1 MPEPISPERL
11 AQLQQRWERD
21 PNSRLF
27 LQLAE
32 EYRRAGRLAEAV
44 TTLDEGLS
52 RHPSYLSAQVAM
64 GRCLLEVGEPARAKD
79 WLERAIRQ
87 DPTQL
92 VANKLLVESHL
103 ALGDLA
109 HARERLDLYRL
120 LNDGDAEI
128 DRLESRLRQLGN
140 EPAALTPRRRAILD
154 ERDEVEVFALPK
166 PAELPE
172 IELPP
177 ARDASPARVEVPRE
191 QPFGT
196 IYPELAGRTILRA
209 FERAGI
215 FAVAGP
221 PPSGAPRHAAAV
233 ALATPAPVE
242 LLEPEPAP
250 PVAAWSA
257 PEPTIAWNEP
267 EPAAAMAEATPSDLV
282 FSPRQAIGAEL
293 EAVASEES
301 PAEAPAPVEPV
312 PTSTTLGEL
321 YLAQGHFDEAERSFL
336 AVLAERP
343 GDAAAAAGLETTRRL
358 RRSADEEFAEPVDA
372 PSASP
377 AVPGRLAARKIA
389 LLKDYMARLRRRA

>member
-1 MPEPISPERL
+1 M
-11 AQLQQRWERD
+11 
-21 PNSRLF
+21 
-27 LQLAE
+27 
-32 EYRRAGRLAEAV
+32 
-44 TTLDEGLS
+44 
-52 RHPSYLSAQVAM
+52 
-64 GRCLLEVGEPARAKD
+64 
-79 WLERAIRQ
+79 
-87 DPTQL
+87 
-92 VANKLLVESHL
+92 
-103 ALGDLA
+103 
-109 HARERLDLYRL
+109 
-120 LNDGDAEI
+120 
-128 DRLESRLRQLGN
+128 
-140 EPAALTPRRRAILD
+140 
-154 ERDEVEVFALPK
+154 
-166 PAELPE
+166 
-172 IELPP
+172 
-177 ARDASPARVEVPRE
+177 
-191 QPFGT
+191 
-196 IYPELAGRTILRA
+196 
-209 FERAGI
+209 
-215 FAVAGP
+215 AGP

-358 RRSADEEFAEPVDA
+358 RRSADEEFAEPADA

>member
-11 AQLQQRWERD
+11 AQLKQRWERD

-32 EYRRAGRLAEAV
+32 EYRRAGRLDEAV
-44 TTLDEGLS
+44 STLDEGLS

-64 GRCLLEVGEPARAKD
+64 GRCLLEAGQPARAKD

-109 HARERLDLYRL
+109 HARERLDLYHL
-120 LNDGDAEI
+120 LNDGDSEI
-128 DRLESRLRQLGN
+128 DRLESRLRQLGS
-140 EPAALTPRRRAILD
+140 EASSVAPRRRAVPD
-154 ERDEVEVFALPK
+154 ERSQVEVFALPK
-166 PAELPE
+166 PVELPE

-177 ARDASPARVEVPRE
+177 ARSASLARVEVPRE

-196 IYPELAGRTILRA
+196 LYPELAGRTILRA

-215 FAVAGP
+215 FAVASP
-221 PPSGAPRHAAAV
+221 PPSAAPRRMAAL
-233 ALATPAPVE
+233 ALATPGLVE
-242 LLEPEPAP
+242 VLEPEL
-250 PVAAWSA
+250 AA
-257 PEPTIAWNEP
+257 
-267 EPAAAMAEATPSDLV
+267 PAAALSEPETAAEVAEEIASDLV

-293 EAVASEES
+293 EAVESEEP
-301 PAEAPAPVEPV
+301 PAVAPPAAEPA

-336 AVLAERP
+336 AVLAQRP
-343 GDAAAAAGLETTRRL
+343 GDAAAAVGLEATRRQ
-358 RRSADEEFAEPVDA
+358 RRLADEEFAEPSEA
-372 PSASP
+372 PSSAP

-389 LLKDYMARLRRRA
+389 LLKDYLARLRRRA